1 MPVGFF
7 FLTLQG
13 ISELIKRIAIF
24 TGRMADPHEGEGGSH
39 AALAAEAERLLAVAE
54 VPPGVIPPGV
64 IPPGVTPPATPPKN

>member
-24 TGRMADPHEGEGGSH
+24 TGKMEDPHEGAGGSH
-39 AALAAEAERLLAVAE
+39 AALAAEAERLLADAE
-54 VPPGVIPPGV
+54 LPEGAPGAAA
-64 IPPGVTPPATPPKN
+64 VTKK